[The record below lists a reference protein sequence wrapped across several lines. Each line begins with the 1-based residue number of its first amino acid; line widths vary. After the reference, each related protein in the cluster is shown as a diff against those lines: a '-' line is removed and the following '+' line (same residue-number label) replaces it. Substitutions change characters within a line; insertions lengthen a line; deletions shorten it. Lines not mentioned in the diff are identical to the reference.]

1 MGRYS
6 LRTIHQEFNL
16 IQLKIYLYVNS
27 LIKLKMFTAN
37 LPTGR
42 SITAALI
49 VVDMQNGFVAKGG
62 SYDRIGMNA
71 TLYREIIPKL
81 KEPIEFCRAMEIPV
95 FYTEAV
101 KEASGID
108 VLTNIHNILP
118 KSRQERLK
126 VPICIRGTWDG
137 VTIDELKPREHD
149 PVVIKR
155 RDSAFQDT
163 EFRVWLQSIGVNLL
177 VFTGI
182 DTSICVETS
191 LRDGFNI
198 GYDVAIISD
207 ATASGDKR
215 HYETTLERVRDYY
228 GLVMDSERFKR
239 ALLNVDKMRKG
250 QIDPSKM
257 PETFKAFVDEFNLLD
272 PSTFVPR
279 VTTV

>member
-1 MGRYS
+1 
-6 LRTIHQEFNL
+6 LFQVT
-16 IQLKIYLYVNS
+16 
-27 LIKLKMFTAN
+27 

-42 SITAALI
+42 TIVPALI
-49 VVDMQNGFVAKGG
+49 VVDMQNGFVSKGG
-62 SYDRIGMNA
+62 SYDKIGMN
-71 TLYREIIPKL
+71 TPNYREIIPKL
-81 KEPIEFCRAMEIPV
+81 KDLIEYCRSMEIPI

-108 VLTNIHNILP
+108 MLTKIHNFLP
-118 KSRQERLK
+118 KSRQERMK

-137 VTIDELKPREHD
+137 VTIDELKPKEND

-163 EFRVWLQSIGVNLL
+163 EFRVWLQSEGINLL

-198 GYDVAIISD
+198 GYDVMIISD

-228 GLVMDSERFKR
+228 GLVMDIERFKR
-239 ALLNVDKMRKG
+239 AINNLDKLRKG
-250 QIDPSKM
+250 EKDILQNMS
-257 PETFKAFVDEFNLLD
+257 EEFNAFVKEFNLLD
-272 PSTFVPR
+272 PNTFGPEASSLTDR
-279 VTTV
+279 K